1 MVILRSAAMLII
13 HAIKT
18 RPDFATSSVSKISI
32 FARPHARFQITCGFK
47 NFHSGERFQ
56 KVADSHANSLD
67 TCGRKANP
75 ERKSCEFKNI
85 WIPCKRGLRLPQTQS
100 SGRQADRQKDKH
112 TVMKYCFAW

>member
-32 FARPHARFQITCGFK
+32 FARPHARFQIACGFK

-56 KVADSHANSLD
+56 KVADSHANSLIIRVD
-67 TCGRKANP
+67 ERQIRKEKVANSKISGYRVNGALDYLKHSLL
-75 ERKSCEFKNI
+75 EDK
-85 WIPCKRGLRLPQTQS
+85 QTGKKTSIQ
-100 SGRQADRQKDKH
+100 
-112 TVMKYCFAW
+112 